1 MERRRTTLKEKV
13 ANRTETRETRLQDY
27 ADFIDSKPMQ
37 DLLVDQEFGLHTSF
51 DQVCRLGFKQGAV
64 THNAWMAYAK

>member
-37 DLLVDQEFGLHTSF
+37 DLLVD
-51 DQVCRLGFKQGAV
+51 
-64 THNAWMAYAK
+64 